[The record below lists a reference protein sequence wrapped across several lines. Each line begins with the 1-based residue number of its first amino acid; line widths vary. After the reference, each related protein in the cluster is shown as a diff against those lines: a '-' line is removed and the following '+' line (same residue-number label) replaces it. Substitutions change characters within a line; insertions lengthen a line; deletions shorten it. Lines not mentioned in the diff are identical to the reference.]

1 MTIKC
6 NRGRK
11 LLMVRTPPVSRHPAH
26 EAVERLFEGFN
37 YTAVTQET
45 LAVLVSRANDIVAAI
60 YGGWNEGRSK
70 TKKMYVP
77 RVQASFPPYSDE
89 RGLYG
94 QVCDTD
100 GHVYASLLKIG
111 YAVATE
117 ADDDGNTHKQIN

>member
-1 MTIKC
+1 MKIEFK
-6 NRGRK
+6 RGRK
-11 LLMVRTPPVSRHPAH
+11 LLMVRIPPVSRHPAY
-26 EAVERLFEGFN
+26 EAVERLFARFN
-37 YTAVTQET
+37 YTAVTQAT
-45 LAVLVSRANDIVAAI
+45 LSALLGQANDIVESI
-60 YGGWNEGRSK
+60 YKEWNKGRSK

>member
-94 QVCDTD
+94 QVRDSE

-111 YAVATE
+111 YASASANNNE
-117 ADDDGNTHKQIN
+117 ENNG